1 MEAMNG
7 IPPQIPGYTFAQKLG
22 SGSEAN
28 VYLYQQ
34 LSPSRQVAIKVSKGT
49 LDPRAAARFRSE
61 ANFMG
66 RISSH
71 PYILSVY
78 ESGITATG
86 NGYTVFEYAPGGNY
100 KTFLES
106 NRLNADQ
113 MLTVGIN
120 LASALSTAHR
130 EGIIHR
136 DIKPS
141 NILINT
147 HGMPMLADFG
157 IAGTIYGR
165 PGIGYTIAWAPPEVL
180 AKNGGGN
187 ESSDIYSLGA
197 TLFAMLTGQSPYEY
211 GSTVKRTLQSMVKKV
226 LLNGLDPIGWMNGI
240 WYEITEHEAV
250 YNMEDLSHVEIPYP
264 EADAKNLF
272 VRDDKKQ
279 NYYFITVR
287 GDKRVDLKAFRKK
300 NQTRPLSFASLDDLM
315 QIMNL
320 VPGAVTPLGIL
331 NDIEKRVKVFLDG
344 DLLKEP
350 GLVGV
355 YPNDNTATIWMKTED
370 LIHIIRNHG
379 NEVTVVER
387 IYEKRNCF
395 RYYCF
400 SGSWCS
406 WLW

>member
-78 ESGITATG
+78 ESGVTTTG

-157 IAGTIYGR
+157 IAGTIYG
-165 PGIGYTIAWAPPEVL
+165 AL
-180 AKNGGGN
+180 A
-187 ESSDIYSLGA
+187 SA
-197 TLFAMLTGQSPYEY
+197 TPSRGSAGSARKERRRQRILRYLFA
-211 GSTVKRTLQSMVKKV
+211 GS
-226 LLNGLDPIGWMNGI
+226 N
-240 WYEITEHEAV
+240 AV
-250 YNMEDLSHVEIPYP
+250 RH
-264 EADAKNLF
+264 ADWPVA
-272 VRDDKKQ
+272 
-279 NYYFITVR
+279 I
-287 GDKRVDLKAFRKK
+287 
-300 NQTRPLSFASLDDLM
+300 
-315 QIMNL
+315 
-320 VPGAVTPLGIL
+320 
-331 NDIEKRVKVFLDG
+331 
-344 DLLKEP
+344 
-350 GLVGV
+350 
-355 YPNDNTATIWMKTED
+355 
-370 LIHIIRNHG
+370 
-379 NEVTVVER
+379 
-387 IYEKRNCF
+387 
-395 RYYCF
+395 
-400 SGSWCS
+400 
-406 WLW
+406 

>member
-78 ESGITATG
+78 ESGVTTTG

-147 HGMPMLADFG
+147 HGMPMLSDFG
-157 IAGTIYGR
+157 IAGTDLRASRHRLHHRVGSAGSACKERRRQRILRY
-165 PGIGYTIAWAPPEVL
+165 
-180 AKNGGGN
+180 
-187 ESSDIYSLGA
+187 
-197 TLFAMLTGQSPYEY
+197 LFA
-211 GSTVKRTLQSMVKKV
+211 GS
-226 LLNGLDPIGWMNGI
+226 N
-240 WYEITEHEAV
+240 AV
-250 YNMEDLSHVEIPYP
+250 RH
-264 EADAKNLF
+264 ADGPVA
-272 VRDDKKQ
+272 
-279 NYYFITVR
+279 I
-287 GDKRVDLKAFRKK
+287 
-300 NQTRPLSFASLDDLM
+300 
-315 QIMNL
+315 
-320 VPGAVTPLGIL
+320 
-331 NDIEKRVKVFLDG
+331 
-344 DLLKEP
+344 
-350 GLVGV
+350 
-355 YPNDNTATIWMKTED
+355 
-370 LIHIIRNHG
+370 
-379 NEVTVVER
+379 
-387 IYEKRNCF
+387 
-395 RYYCF
+395 
-400 SGSWCS
+400 
-406 WLW
+406 

>member
-1 MEAMNG
+1 MEALNG

-78 ESGITATG
+78 ESGVTTTG

-147 HGMPMLADFG
+147 HGMPMLSDFG

-211 GSTVKRTLQSMVKKV
+211 GYSAALGSTRGKERGA
-226 LLNGLDPIGWMNGI
+226 LLRNIILTDPLPKLNRP
-240 WYEITEHEAV
+240 
-250 YNMEDLSHVEIPYP
+250 DIPP
-264 EADAKNLF
+264 
-272 VRDDKKQ
+272 Q
-279 NYYFITVR
+279 
-287 GDKRVDLKAFRKK
+287 
-300 NQTRPLSFASLDDLM
+300 
-315 QIMNL
+315 
-320 VPGAVTPLGIL
+320 
-331 NDIEKRVKVFLDG
+331 
-344 DLLKEP
+344 
-350 GLVGV
+350 
-355 YPNDNTATIWMKTED
+355 
-370 LIHIIRNHG
+370 
-379 NEVTVVER
+379 VER
-387 IYEKRNCF
+387 ILRKALNKTPED
-395 RYYCF
+395 RYYSAYDFARDMQRAQRSCMAMPRRPRSKANRRSRKICTHSPRQAARQPRLSRNSATLGPSLLRLSF
-400 SGSWCS
+400 RRLPRSRPSRWCS
-406 WLW
+406 RMRSCRIWIRLPTIAACRSRIRERTIRTTIRPIRPSPQVACPVSRIWPAHIPAMAAACSSHG

>member
-78 ESGITATG
+78 ESGVTATG

-130 EGIIHR
+130 EGIIPALESAH
-136 DIKPS
+136 
-141 NILINT
+141 
-147 HGMPMLADFG
+147 A
-157 IAGTIYGR
+157 IAE
-165 PGIGYTIAWAPPEVL
+165 A
-180 AKNGGGN
+180 
-187 ESSDIYSLGA
+187 
-197 TLFAMLTGQSPYEY
+197 
-211 GSTVKRTLQSMVKKV
+211 VKRAPQMSSEQILV
-226 LLNGLDPIGWMNGI
+226 IC
-240 WYEITEHEAV
+240 
-250 YNMEDLSHVEIPYP
+250 LSG
-264 EADAKNLF
+264 
-272 VRDDKKQ
+272 
-279 NYYFITVR
+279 R
-287 GDKRVDLKAFRKK
+287 GDKDVL
-300 NQTRPLSFASLDDLM
+300 
-315 QIMNL
+315 
-320 VPGAVTPLGIL
+320 
-331 NDIEKRVKVFLDG
+331 
-344 DLLKEP
+344 
-350 GLVGV
+350 
-355 YPNDNTATIWMKTED
+355 TIQEA
-370 LIHIIRNHG
+370 L
-379 NEVTVVER
+379 EER
-387 IYEKRNCF
+387 IEGGNQ
-395 RYYCF
+395 
-400 SGSWCS
+400 S
-406 WLW
+406 